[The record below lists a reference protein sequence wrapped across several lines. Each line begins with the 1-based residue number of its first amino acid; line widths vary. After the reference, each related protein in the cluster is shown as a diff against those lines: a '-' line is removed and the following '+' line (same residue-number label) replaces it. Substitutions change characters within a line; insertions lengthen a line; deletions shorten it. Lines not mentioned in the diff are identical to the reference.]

1 MITKQMIMLPL
12 GVLVATVTVCEIVV
26 SADLDAPTI
35 LDIR

>member
-1 MITKQMIMLPL
+1 L